1 MAKRTSG
8 ATIGEQLDAKAG
20 KASPPTVAVAVKPLN
35 FQVADFEIEGDAP
48 YVQNKFS
55 QKAKEK
61 MKATQEA
68 GSVSQ
73 SKRGRT
79 PKDFEAE
86 FKLATH
92 RSKDGKC
99 GIPAPAFRNAMI
111 SACRT
116 VGFKMTHAKLGV
128 FIVADFFDATDG
140 TPLVLL
146 KAEPKMNVSPVRN
159 DNGSTDLRPRPMW
172 APGWSARLRVR
183 FDADMLSLEDITNLV
198 VRVGA
203 QVGIGAGRPDS
214 RESAGCGWGTFA
226 VVGKTVKGKKA
237 A

>member
-1 MAKRTSG
+1 MAKAATG
-8 ATIGEQLDAKAG
+8 AT
-20 KASPPTVAVAVKPLN
+20 ASTPAQTSVSVKPLN
-35 FQVADFEIEGDAP
+35 FQVAQFEIEGDAP

-55 QKAKEK
+55 EKAKEK
-61 MKATQEA
+61 MKGTQEA
-68 GSVSQ
+68 GAVAQ
-73 SKRGRT
+73 SKRTRA

-92 RSKDGKC
+92 RDAKGKC

-128 FIVADFFDATDG
+128 FVLADYFDATDG
-140 TPLVLL
+140 TPLVAL
-146 KAEPKMNVSPVRN
+146 KAEPEMNVSPVRN

-172 APGWSARLRVR
+172 APGWRATLRVR

-214 RESAGCGWGTFA
+214 RESAGCGWGTF
-226 VVGKTVKGKKA
+226 TVSGKKA

>member
-1 MAKRTSG
+1 MSNAV
-8 ATIGEQLDAKAG
+8 
-20 KASPPTVAVAVKPLN
+20 TVVSVRPLN
-35 FQVADFEIEGDAP
+35 FKVADFEIEGDAP

-61 MKATQEA
+61 MKETQEA
-68 GSVSQ
+68 GAVAQ
-73 SKRGRT
+73 LKRVRS
-79 PKDFEAE
+79 PKDFNAE

-92 RSKDGKC
+92 RSTNGKC

-128 FIVADFFDATDG
+128 FIEADFFDATDG
-140 TPLVLL
+140 TPLVAL
-146 KAEPKMNVSPVRN
+146 KSEPKMNVSPVRN

-172 APGWSARLRVR
+172 APGWRAKLRVR
-183 FDADMLSLEDITNLV
+183 FDADMLSLADITNLV

-214 RESAGCGWGTFA
+214 RESSGCGWGTFKVA
-226 VVGKTVKGKKA
+226 RKKA
-237 A
+237 E